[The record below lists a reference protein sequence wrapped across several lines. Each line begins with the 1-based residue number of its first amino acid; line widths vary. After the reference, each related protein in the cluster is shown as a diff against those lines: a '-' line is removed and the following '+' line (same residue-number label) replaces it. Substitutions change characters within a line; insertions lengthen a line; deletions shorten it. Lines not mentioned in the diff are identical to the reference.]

1 MIGAEAAD
9 LSLSPSRPRRHAPLD
24 DPRSTSDGTSRT
36 VLAAIEQAGHQPEV
50 IEYLKTGWTRGQ
62 LLGLFAASGM
72 TPRQALRD
80 KEAIASELGLLDSSV
95 SAEQIVSAMVEH
107 PVLVNRPIV
116 ITPKGVK
123 LCRPAELVDALL

>member
-1 MIGAEAAD
+1 M
-9 LSLSPSRPRRHAPLD
+9 
-24 DPRSTSDGTSRT
+24 
-36 VLAAIEQAGHQPEV
+36 LAAIEQAGHQPEV